1 MELNGIM
8 NIFTL
13 LEKEL
18 NGGGK
23 QKSTEPY
30 HHFEDGMNEIYDY
43 VKEVFETNETKKKA
57 HAKSI
62 NQMDEY
68 GHSPDKYKA
77 EQMDMAPSIYMSNS
91 LYTVYT
97 LAEVDR
103 KEEDII
109 KKTNELK

>member
-1 MELNGIM
+1 MALVSVIM

-43 VKEVFETNETKKKA
+43 VKEVFETNETKKMFVNVFHMMMKMICFLVGNRNRFE
-57 HAKSI
+57 HTAK
-62 NQMDEY
+62 
-68 GHSPDKYKA
+68 
-77 EQMDMAPSIYMSNS
+77 
-91 LYTVYT
+91 T
-97 LAEVDR
+97 
-103 KEEDII
+103 
-109 KKTNELK
+109 TNTSVCFFFARQ